1 MHVHAVRVR
10 PIARLIVLRRF
21 SPTTPQV
28 EESPLWALISKL
40 PSRVNR
46 NRQPVEVRG
55 ADFLE
60 IVDRHVQLGSS
71 LRGAVVR
78 AADECSGAPPALRV
92 LLLHCRTGAPL
103 DSEEVVADTSM
114 LKDDD
119 AFLVRSVIAAGAG
132 GPAASF
138 ALQRAAWALR
148 ERQAIRLERRTY
160 ASQAVFSARVLSWLP
175 VVFGVVMAVTNRSVR
190 SVYLGGPAGIACL
203 TVGLLLNVAGRR
215 WMQKVTCSFD

>member
-1 MHVHAVRVR
+1 MVRFR
-10 PIARLIVLRRF
+10 SFTRLLVLRRLA
-21 SPTTPQV
+21 PTPSQ
-28 EESPLWALISKL
+28 PRDALLQGLISKL
-40 PSRVNR
+40 PPRVKR
-46 NRQPVEVRG
+46 GQETFEVRG

-78 AADECSGAPPALRV
+78 AADECSGGPTALRV

-103 DSEEVVADTSM
+103 DSEEVIADTSM

-119 AFLVRSVIAAGAG
+119 AFLVRSIIAAGAG

-175 VVFGVVMAVTNRSVR
+175 VVFGMVMAFTNRSVR
-190 SVYLGGPAGIACL
+190 SVYLGGTAGIACL
-203 TVGLLLNVAGRR
+203 TIGLVLNVAGRR
-215 WMQKVTCSFD
+215 WMRKVTCSFD

>member
-1 MHVHAVRVR
+1 MVRFR
-10 PIARLIVLRRF
+10 SITRLLVLRRI
-21 SPTTPQV
+21 SPARSHPG
-28 EESPLWALISKL
+28 EALLRGLISKL
-40 PSRVNR
+40 PSRVKR
-46 NRQPVEVRG
+46 GKESYEVRG

-78 AADECSGAPPALRV
+78 AADECSGGPTALRV

-103 DSEEVVADTSM
+103 DSEEVIADTSM

-119 AFLVRSVIAAGAG
+119 AFLVRSIIAAGAG

-138 ALQRAAWALR
+138 SLQRAAWALR

-175 VVFGVVMAVTNRSVR
+175 LVFGTVMAFTNRSVR

-203 TVGLLLNVAGRR
+203 TIGLLLNGAGRR
-215 WMQKVTCSFD
+215 WMRKVTCSFN